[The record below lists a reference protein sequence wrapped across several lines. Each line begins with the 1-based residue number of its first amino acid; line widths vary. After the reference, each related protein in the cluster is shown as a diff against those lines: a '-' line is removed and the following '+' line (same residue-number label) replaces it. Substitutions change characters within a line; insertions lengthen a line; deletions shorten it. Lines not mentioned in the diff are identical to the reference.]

1 MKNITQ
7 SQIKQAI
14 DSFLSAQFDKKAAS
28 LIKILEKATQDNDND
43 IDAQTKAKE
52 DIKKAQDKYAL
63 DAWMEYAHAWM
74 SKQLSFGTHISK
86 GVHASSKGDN
96 AIYIPSDSI
105 NKQSIVGHHSIK
117 HPITDASGNAAA
129 LPLAAFLQT
138 QVYYEDNSSST
149 ISELIKAKHPALNGV
164 FHSNTET
171 SEQIQDTFYK
181 LVVAYIETPK
191 TDELNKQILWPLIDD
206 SQSAQER
213 FYHCVIPLYPTALTH
228 HLYEKIQDIKFSDAN
243 TLAKKNRSK
252 VNEIQTSYVTIKDL
266 AVLNIGGSNPQGVS
280 QLMSKKRGKTYL
292 LPSIPPSFTQ
302 TQEFSFS
309 KNASS
314 IFNAKTMAYKTRR
327 TLDALYK
334 IIGTRHNNM
343 SIRDTRK
350 VILDDLLLQ
359 ILQIANS
366 MQSNRPA
373 GWSADYN
380 NLDYAEKLWLDPFR
394 GELEGEADFQAE
406 FERGYWQQEIEAKFA
421 AWLQDLL
428 KNEFPKLKKDFGDPE
443 QNQWEKEMA
452 DALKESQRLGQGAFT

>member
-1 MKNITQ
+1 MNDIAQ
-7 SQIKQAI
+7 SQIEQAI
-14 DSFLSAQFDKKAAS
+14 DSFLGAQFDKKAAP
-28 LIKILEKATQDNDND
+28 LLKILEKALLDND

-52 DIKKAQDKYAL
+52 DIKKAQEKYAL
-63 DAWMEYAHAWM
+63 DAWMNYAHAWM
-74 SKQLSFGTHISK
+74 SEQLSFGTHISK

-96 AIYIPSDSI
+96 VIYIPSS
-105 NKQSIVGHHSIK
+105 STYERPIVGHHSIS

-129 LPLAAFLQT
+129 LPLAAFVQT
-138 QVYYEDNSSST
+138 QIYYGENSRIT
-149 ISELIKAKHPALNGV
+149 MSELIKAEHPALNGV
-164 FHSNTET
+164 FHSNPVT
-171 SEQIQDTFYK
+171 SKQIYDTFYK

-191 TDELNKQILWPLIDD
+191 TDELNKQILWPLSDG
-206 SQSAQER
+206 SQSAQEI
-213 FYHCVIPLYPTALTH
+213 FYHCLIPLYPTALTH

-252 VNEIQTSYVTIKDL
+252 VNEMQTSYVTIKDL

-292 LPSIPPSFTQ
+292 LPSMPPNFTQ
-302 TQEFSFS
+302 TQEFNFS

-343 SIRDTRK
+343 SIRNARK
-350 VILDDLLLQ
+350 AILDDLLLQ
-359 ILQIANS
+359 ILTIANS
-366 MQSNRPA
+366 IQSNRPE
-373 GWSADYN
+373 GWSTDYK

-394 GELEGEADFQAE
+394 GELEDEADFKTN
-406 FERGYWQQEIEAKFA
+406 FDKGHWQQEIEAKFA

-452 DALKESQRLGQGAFT
+452 DALKESQRLGQGAFA